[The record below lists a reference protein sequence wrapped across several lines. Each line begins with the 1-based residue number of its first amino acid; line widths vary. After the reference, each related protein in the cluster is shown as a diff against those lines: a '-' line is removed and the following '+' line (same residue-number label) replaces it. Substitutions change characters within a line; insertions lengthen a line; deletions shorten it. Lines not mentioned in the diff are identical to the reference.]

1 MGLNLIIG
9 PAVPERRWDVSG
21 WKDGTQDLGGS
32 KGFLRAGEMKEIY
45 LIVELRSNRETK
57 QKRSFHTVGL
67 SCVKT
72 RGHTTASHIYH
83 TLIECVGMVG
93 TCVRRLGTLRR

>member
-1 MGLNLIIG
+1 MRVVEGI
-9 PAVPERRWDVSG
+9 ERRQNGVTFDNWTSP
-21 WKDGTQDLGGS
+21 DLGGS

-45 LIVELRSNRETK
+45 LIVELMSNRETK

-72 RGHTTASHIYH
+72 RGHTMESHIYH
-83 TLIECVGMVG
+83 NLIECIGMMG
-93 TCVRRLGTLRR
+93 TCVCRLGTLRR